1 MERSLLI
8 AVDDSRHSRLA
19 AEYAGR
25 FFASDERVHFN
36 LLNIQPPLSDFLV
49 EEARRKASAR
59 RKLDQLFKENT
70 AHSHQ
75 ILATLA
81 DALKQ
86 SGIAEKRIAVNT
98 LPNDQGTAKDIL
110 DFATRDQA
118 DAIVLGR
125 RGMSG
130 WQDMLFG
137 SVSNN
142 IIQQSRVLPVWMVD
156 GQPAPG
162 HILVPVDGSQ
172 HSLRAVDHL
181 AFILADRQDLRPVF
195 FHVRPKLRQFC
206 AIDFDNAEAAT
217 LEDLEATGDRLCI
230 DNFFGQARTRLAE
243 AGIEESQ
250 FDIKTSAG
258 LSSVGSQIVKE
269 METGRYQTVIMG
281 RSGGSRNYF
290 MGSVAQHVI
299 NKATDCA
306 VWVVP

>member
-1 MERSLLI
+1 MDRKLLI
-8 AVDDSRHSRLA
+8 ALDDSRHSRLA
-19 AEYAGR
+19 ARYAGELFAQAPKVR
-25 FFASDERVHFN
+25 FD
-36 LLNIQPPLSDFLV
+36 LLNIQPPISDFLV
-49 EEARRKASAR
+49 EEAKRKVSAR
-59 RKLDQLFKENT
+59 NELDRLFKLNT
-70 AHSHQ
+70 AHSQ
-75 ILATLA
+75 AILADVA
-81 DALKQ
+81 ENLKQ
-86 SGIAEKRIAVNT
+86 GGIAAERIKIQS
-98 LPNDQGTAKDIL
+98 LPHDQGTAKDIL
-110 DFATRDQA
+110 DFAARGRF

-206 AIDFDNAEAAT
+206 AIDFDNAEAAP
-217 LEDLEATGDRLCI
+217 LEDLVATGDRLCI